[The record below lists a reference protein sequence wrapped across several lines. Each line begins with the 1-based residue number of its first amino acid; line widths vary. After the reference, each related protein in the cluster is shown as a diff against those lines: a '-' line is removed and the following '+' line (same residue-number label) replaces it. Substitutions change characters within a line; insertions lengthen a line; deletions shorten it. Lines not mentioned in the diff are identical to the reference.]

1 MDLKISYNWLR
12 EYLKGKITV
21 EALARELSLKS
32 MSVERIHEVKPIFS
46 GVITA
51 RILEIAK
58 HPNADKLRL
67 PTVDTG
73 NPSTSFRAG
82 EKLQIVCGAP
92 NIEVGQIVP
101 LAHEGAVLGI
111 GTENFTIKKTNIRG
125 VDSNGML
132 CSPKELGLGD
142 DHSGIMILPPET
154 PIGKKLE
161 EVIPLNDQ
169 VLEIEVTSNRP
180 DAMSVL
186 GLARE
191 GAAALGLKFDF
202 KPAKPD
208 LKAAQNMPLSVKVL
222 EPKLCPRYQAAVLTG
237 VKVGPSPLW
246 LQARLLASGLR
257 PINNL
262 VDITNYILLEYGQPL
277 HVFDYEKLAGQEI
290 IVRKAKAGEN
300 IMALD
305 GKIYDLKPENMVIAD
320 AKAPVA
326 VAGVMGGEESAA
338 TEKTKIIV
346 FEAANFNP
354 VSVRKTARALNLH
367 SDASGLYEKGLYP
380 KNTECALLRAIELTQ
395 EWAGGK
401 MASKIFD
408 AGVKIDKPLKI
419 KFDLA
424 QVKRYLGAEISLAKV
439 KSILQTLGFSVIG
452 GKVLTVAVPWWRA
465 HDVAA
470 DYDLIEE
477 IARLY
482 GYHNLPAVMPAGE
495 IPAGQKD
502 PGFFWESAVKNYLAG
517 LGFCEV
523 YNYSMVSSGLLN
535 KVGFDPKH
543 AVKIANPLNEEMEY
557 MRTTLMAGIL
567 KTAADNLNNFS
578 EQKIFELSAVYLP
591 TKDND
596 LPEELPK
603 LTGALVGGGEEAFL
617 AAKGTVEFLL
627 KKMGIKNWEM
637 KLTDQSCPLWQKGL
651 ALDIFLNDKFLGQ
664 FGLIN
669 DNILEKF
676 GINKP
681 VAVFDFD
688 FKVLASLGSTVKS
701 FLPLP
706 AFPGSS
712 RDLAVVLDE
721 KISWQKIS
729 RLMEKINPLVVG
741 VEYLSTFSG
750 ESLGEGKKSLALRL
764 VFRAP
769 NRTLKSEEVDG
780 IVKTAVA
787 SLEKEFGAK
796 LR

>member
-82 EKLQIVCGAP
+82 EKLQIVCWAP

-111 GTENFTIKKTNIRG
+111 GTENFTIKKTNLRG

-142 DHSGIMILPPET
+142 DYSGIMILPPET

-186 GLARE
+186 GLAGE
-191 GAAALGLKFDF
+191 GAAALGLKYDF

-380 KNTECALLRAIELTQ
+380 QNTEFALLRAIELTQ
-395 EWAGGK
+395 ELAGGK

-408 AGVKIDKPLKI
+408 AGVKNDKPLKI

-424 QVKRYLGAEISLAKV
+424 QVKRYLGV
-439 KSILQTLGFSVIG
+439 
-452 GKVLTVAVPWWRA
+452 
-465 HDVAA
+465 
-470 DYDLIEE
+470 
-477 IARLY
+477 
-482 GYHNLPAVMPAGE
+482 
-495 IPAGQKD
+495 
-502 PGFFWESAVKNYLAG
+502 
-517 LGFCEV
+517 
-523 YNYSMVSSGLLN
+523 
-535 KVGFDPKH
+535 
-543 AVKIANPLNEEMEY
+543 
-557 MRTTLMAGIL
+557 
-567 KTAADNLNNFS
+567 
-578 EQKIFELSAVYLP
+578 
-591 TKDND
+591 
-596 LPEELPK
+596 
-603 LTGALVGGGEEAFL
+603 
-617 AAKGTVEFLL
+617 
-627 KKMGIKNWEM
+627 
-637 KLTDQSCPLWQKGL
+637 
-651 ALDIFLNDKFLGQ
+651 
-664 FGLIN
+664 
-669 DNILEKF
+669 
-676 GINKP
+676 
-681 VAVFDFD
+681 
-688 FKVLASLGSTVKS
+688 
-701 FLPLP
+701 
-706 AFPGSS
+706 
-712 RDLAVVLDE
+712 
-721 KISWQKIS
+721 
-729 RLMEKINPLVVG
+729 
-741 VEYLSTFSG
+741 
-750 ESLGEGKKSLALRL
+750 
-764 VFRAP
+764 
-769 NRTLKSEEVDG
+769 
-780 IVKTAVA
+780 
-787 SLEKEFGAK
+787 
-796 LR
+796 